1 MPTREPGKH
10 PATRTFQAIRIH
22 VNGELDALESA
33 LPQAVRLLAPG
44 GRLCVISFHSL
55 EDRIVKR
62 FIRREEQGDPV
73 YAGLP
78 NVPRACAGA
87 PEARGRRGHGRRG
100 RSAGESPRPQRRAA
114 RGREAGRMSSNG
126 WRVLVAVLWLGVL
139 GSSLGV
145 IYAKHEARS
154 RFNELQQLTQQR
166 DDLDI
171 EWGQL
176 QLEQSTWATHGRVE
190 RVARDDLRMVIPQA
204 SDLRIVQP

>member
-1 MPTREPGKH
+1 
-10 PATRTFQAIRIH
+10 
-22 VNGELDALESA
+22 
-33 LPQAVRLLAPG
+33 
-44 GRLCVISFHSL
+44 
-55 EDRIVKR
+55 
-62 FIRREEQGDPV
+62 
-73 YAGLP
+73 
-78 NVPRACAGA
+78 
-87 PEARGRRGHGRRG
+87 
-100 RSAGESPRPQRRAA
+100 
-114 RGREAGRMSSNG
+114 MSSNG
-126 WRVLVAVLWLGVL
+126 WRVIVAVLWLGVL

>member
-1 MPTREPGKH
+1 MR
-10 PATRTFQAIRIH
+10 
-22 VNGELDALESA
+22 
-33 LPQAVRLLAPG
+33 
-44 GRLCVISFHSL
+44 
-55 EDRIVKR
+55 
-62 FIRREEQGDPV
+62 
-73 YAGLP
+73 
-78 NVPRACAGA
+78 
-87 PEARGRRGHGRRG
+87 
-100 RSAGESPRPQRRAA
+100 
-114 RGREAGRMSSNG
+114 SNG
-126 WRVLVAVLWLGVL
+126 WRLVVAVLWLGVL